1 MSDIPAAP
9 DGAFDYHGWVQ
20 RALRFMDR
28 VARLE
33 GVEVRAR
40 EVEAPDAAAASRR
53 GPIVPVLA
61 EFLRTGAGS
70 LYCSYVYEPSG
81 RAREELMTIF
91 PGMTAVYGGAR
102 MSSPREI
109 ADSVRSVREWARD
122 VIVDDPAERA
132 IWEHAQPFIFTEN
145 GDYLALDMRTG
156 AADPRV
162 VYLDHE
168 DEAFPLALS
177 FTAFLAAW
185 ERLCYIGPEHWLL
198 GEFRGANGF
207 LDPDFPRAAAL
218 RALFGQDAPPPA
230 A

>member
-1 MSDIPAAP
+1 MSDIPAAS

-28 VARLE
+28 VARME

-40 EVEAPDAAAASRR
+40 DVEAPDASATSRG
-53 GPIVPVLA
+53 GPIPPVIA

-70 LYCSYVYEPSG
+70 LYCTYVYEPG
-81 RAREELMTIF
+81 DQALDDLMAVF
-91 PGMTAVYGGAR
+91 PDQDTVYGGAR
-102 MSSPREI
+102 LSSATEI
-109 ADSVRSVREWARD
+109 ADLVRSVREWARD

-132 IWEHAQPFIFTEN
+132 IWEHALPFTFTDN
-145 GDYLALDMRTG
+145 GDYLALDMR
-156 AADPRV
+156 AASADPPV

-168 DEAFPLALS
+168 GEAFPLAPS

-198 GEFRGANGF
+198 DEFRGDDGF
-207 LDPDFPRAAAL
+207 LDPDSPSAAAL
-218 RALFGQDAPPPA
+218 RALFGENSPNS
-230 A
+230 